1 MKRGHKTAKA
11 FLKACTVLLIG
22 LWVTWVCLAQA
33 TFSAV
38 ITGVVRDERSQSVPY
53 AFVRLYDREG
63 NLIRET
69 RTNVTGTYRMDFFGN
84 YPLDAFERLEITHE
98 GYRAVRVELPADFVA
113 KQYFRWDVILRP
125 LPVMTV
131 PEHTTI
137 TEGLMI
143 MRLVVTDEGRLEG
156 RVTWGGKP
164 LVNQSIVWAARQDT
178 SALNTFNWLPADVII
193 DRVDTDQDGRFVLD
207 IPSVRGTYLLVVD
220 TAQFTYF
227 QPVQF
232 AVGR

>member
-1 MKRGHKTAKA
+1 MHLNAWKSHRRLSNSPCRVAGR
-11 FLKACTVLLIG
+11 LRSQTVLPLG
-22 LWVTWVCLAQA
+22 RYSP
-33 TFSAV
+33 SASGNDRPRAHDDHRRLDDYASCRHGRR
-38 ITGVVRDERSQSVPY
+38 TAGRD
-53 AFVRLYDREG
+53 
-63 NLIRET
+63 
-69 RTNVTGTYRMDFFGN
+69 
-84 YPLDAFERLEITHE
+84 
-98 GYRAVRVELPADFVA
+98 
-113 KQYFRWDVILRP
+113 
-125 LPVMTV
+125 
-131 PEHTTI
+131 
-137 TEGLMI
+137 
-143 MRLVVTDEGRLEG
+143 
-156 RVTWGGKP
+156 VTWGGKP